1 MANARGGEIKETS
14 CHADDILQQHQAIP
28 MLANMTSY
36 DTLKIVSKG
45 PVTRVVFDNPPINL
59 LDHKVFSDLHA
70 FLRGLQDD
78 EDPPKVVIFSSA
90 NPKFFFA
97 HYDLHILS
105 EASPVPP
112 PLDPRQIAKNFIESA
127 RMMSKLGVVFIAEIA
142 GQSLGAGN
150 EILLQMDM
158 RFAAPGTKLGSLE
171 VGLGMIHAGG
181 GAQYLTKLIGRGRAM
196 EYLLSAYTVDAETA
210 ERIGWVNKA
219 FPSVEEMKTYVDKLA
234 QRIATFPA
242 AAIAATKDAVN
253 EDAPS
258 EEALDRD
265 IGRIM
270 ALAQTPEAQSAVTRF
285 LKLGNDQQPGP
296 WEDGLNENLVKLWQ

>member
-1 MANARGGEIKETS
+1 MAGYG
-14 CHADDILQQHQAIP
+14 
-28 MLANMTSY
+28 
-36 DTLKIVSKG
+36 TLRIVSKG
-45 PVTRVVFDNPPINL
+45 QVVRAVFDNPPINL

-70 FLRGLQDD
+70 FLTQIKGDP
-78 EDPPKVVIFSSA
+78 EPPKIVIFSSA

-105 EASPVPP
+105 AVSPLPP
-112 PLDPRQIAKNFIESA
+112 PLDANEIAQKFVESA
-127 RMMSKLGVVFIAEIA
+127 RMMSRMGTVFIAEIS

-181 GAQYLTKLIGRGRAM
+181 GAQFLTKLIGRARAL
-196 EYLLSAYTVDAETA
+196 EYLLSTKTVNAKTA

-219 FPSVEEMKTYVDKLA
+219 FESVEEMRHYVDQLA
-234 QRIATFPA
+234 ERIATFPA
-242 AAIAATKDAVN
+242 AALAATKDAVN

-258 EEALDRD
+258 EEALNRD
-265 IGRIM
+265 IGRIVT
-270 ALAQTPEAQSAVTRF
+270 LAQMPASQAALTKF
-285 LKLGNDQQPGP
+285 LEFGNDQQPGW
-296 WEDGLNENLVKLWQ
+296 WEDGLNDNLAKLWQ